1 MVHVTRSGVLVCGQ
15 CLKTIGNALVFVI
28 VYMFEIWCQTI
39 LRQKRVAFQIENT
52 RFSKSCFTSQTK
64 SWTTGQSLVLKTPH
78 WWTPNW
84 AFSMPVCVL
93 SLSMVPGPEV
103 VYGPR
108 CCGVSVCTN
117 LENNWVSPMFWW
129 LCEFVNWVAD
139 HFKTEKGW
147 PSKLKTPGSPNLV
160 SPLKQKVDN
169 RPEFGP

>member
-1 MVHVTRSGVLVCGQ
+1 MPACVLNASGGWQMTGRKSGAWAQMWWCECVHQPWKQLGITYVLV
-15 CLKTIGNALVFVI
+15 I
-28 VYMFEIWCQTI
+28 VWNCKLGGRPFQD
-39 LRQKRVAFQIENT
+39 RKRVAFQIENT

-117 LENNWVSPMFWW
+117 LENNWVSPMF
-129 LCEFVNWVAD
+129 CDCVN
-139 HFKTEKGW
+139 
-147 PSKLKTPGSPNLV
+147 L
-160 SPLKQKVDN
+160 
-169 RPEFGP
+169 